1 MKNILLIINIVLICL
16 VGYLYYLHFNDHGNP
31 GAQGFRSEAIKGN
44 ATTTAR
50 SKVAYIDLDSLQ
62 NNYTYYKKIKADF
75 ERKQSAANDEI
86 GGMQKKY
93 QARASQLQQKGPT
106 MNQQEQESAMQE
118 INKMQQDLQSRK
130 QEIDNE
136 LYTYNSKM
144 KEDILTRIQNFL
156 KDYNKDGKYSYIFS
170 YEPGF
175 MFYKDSTLNI
185 TPDVVDGL
193 NSLYST
199 ENKK

>member
-1 MKNILLIINIVLICL
+1 MKNVLLIINILLICL
-16 VGYLYYLHFNDHGNP
+16 VGYLYYLHFSASKNSQKLLLNNSGNKLI
-31 GAQGFRSEAIKGN
+31 EN
-44 ATTTAR
+44 

-86 GGMQKKY
+86 VAMQKKY
-93 QARASQLQQKGPT
+93 QTRAVQLQQKGST
-106 MNQQEQESAMQE
+106 MNQQEQEAAMQE

-130 QEIDNE
+130 QEIDND
-136 LYTYNSKM
+136 LYNYNSKM
-144 KEDILTRIQNFL
+144 KEDILSRIQNFL
-156 KDYNKDGKYSYIFS
+156 KGYNKDGKYSYIFS

-185 TPDVVDGL
+185 TPDVIAGL
-193 NSLYST
+193 NSLYS

>member
-16 VGYLYYLHFNDHGNP
+16 VGYLYYLHFNESRKLDI
-31 GAQGFRSEAIKGN
+31 QSFRSEAIKGN
-44 ATTTAR
+44 GTTTAR

-86 GGMQKKY
+86 GGLQKKY
-93 QARASQLQQKGPT
+93 QARAAQLQQKGPT

-130 QEIDNE
+130 QQIDNE
-136 LYTYNSKM
+136 LYNYNSKM

-185 TPDVVDGL
+185 TPDVIEGL
-193 NSLYST
+193 NTLYSS

>member
-1 MKNILLIINIVLICL
+1 MKNILLVINIVLICL
-16 VGYLYYLHFNDHGNP
+16 VGYLYYLHFNEQKTPQKHTPQSDTGSQP
-31 GAQGFRSEAIKGN
+31 TKI
-44 ATTTAR
+44 

-75 ERKQSAANDEI
+75 ERKQSAANNEI

-93 QARASQLQQKGPT
+93 QARAMQLQQKSST

-118 INKMQQDLQSRK
+118 INKMQQDLQAKK
-130 QEIDNE
+130 QEIDND
-136 LYTYNSKM
+136 LYNYNSKM

-185 TPDVVDGL
+185 TPDVIAGL
-193 NSLYST
+193 NSLYS

>member
-1 MKNILLIINIVLICL
+1 MKNILLVINCVLLAL
-16 VGYLYYLHFNDHGNP
+16 VGYLYYLHFQQNKTP
-31 GAQGFRSEAIKGN
+31 SAVIKSSSHID
-44 ATTTAR
+44 TIQK

-62 NNYTYYKKIKADF
+62 NNYGYYKKIKTDF

-86 GGMQKKY
+86 TSLQKKY
-93 QARASQLQQKGPT
+93 QSRAVQLQQKASA
-106 MNQQEQESAMQE
+106 MNPKEQENAMQE
-118 INKMQQDLQSRK
+118 MNKMQQDLQLRK
-130 QEIDNE
+130 QNIDNE
-136 LYTYNSKM
+136 LYNYNSKM

-156 KDYNKDGKYSYIFS
+156 KTYNKDGRYSYIFS

-185 TPDVVDGL
+185 TPDVIEGL
-193 NSLYST
+193 NKLDS

>member
-1 MKNILLIINIVLICL
+1 MKNFLLVFNFVLLVL
-16 VGYLYYLHFNDHGNP
+16 VGYLYYLHFQHNKN
-31 GAQGFRSEAIKGN
+31 
-44 ATTTAR
+44 TTTEVKPSAVTNSNEK

-86 GGMQKKY
+86 TAMQKKY
-93 QARASQLQQKGPT
+93 QSRAMQLQQKAAT
-106 MNQQEQESAMQE
+106 MNQKEQEEAMQE
-118 INKMQQDLQSRK
+118 MNKMQQDLQSRK
-130 QEIDNE
+130 QSIDNE
-136 LYTYNSKM
+136 LYNYNSKM
-144 KEDILTRIQNFL
+144 KDDILTRIQDFL

-185 TPDVVDGL
+185 TPDVIAGL
-193 NSLYST
+193 NKLDS

>member
-1 MKNILLIINIVLICL
+1 MKNILLIINIILIGL
-16 VGYLYYLHFNDHGNP
+16 VGYLYYLQFHNSKTKIFPEVRSSAVNNLND
-31 GAQGFRSEAIKGN
+31 K
-44 ATTTAR
+44 

-62 NNYTYYKKIKADF
+62 NNYTYYKKIKAEF
-75 ERKQSAANDEI
+75 EQKQSAANDEI
-86 GGMQKKY
+86 TSMQKKY
-93 QARASQLQQKGPT
+93 QARAVQLQQKAAT
-106 MNQQEQESAMQE
+106 MNQKEQESAMQE

-130 QEIDNE
+130 QGIDNE
-136 LYTYNSKM
+136 LYNYNSKM

-156 KDYNKDGKYSYIFS
+156 KVYNADGKYSYIFS

-185 TPDVVDGL
+185 TPDVITGL
-193 NSLYST
+193 NQMYS